1 MPLSSSVAHNHS
13 LLLPLQGPFSLQD
26 LAQGLSAGHVS
37 RDLQLYHLAASTEV
51 LYSLH
56 QLLDHAEQQPERQG
70 PGQQASLAAA
80 PEEQMPQQVSPP
92 QQPQLANGHVRNGL
106 TAEGGQQAKGLP
118 GKAVAANS
126 LAQQGL
132 HGPAQPADGHALVRP
147 DDLEHLSS
155 HLAQQQNGSAEP
167 TEPCGTCA
175 PVQVPLNGLRGAA
188 EKQQASRPS
197 GLGYPIVKPA
207 PGPQQHQQPQ
217 GAEGV
222 QTAAS
227 SASRPPGLGHVPAK
241 PAPGS
246 QQHQQPQ
253 GAEGGQPAA
262 SRGSRPPGLGRVPAK
277 PAPESQQ
284 HQQPQGAQ
292 VGQTAAS
299 RGQQAAPGVM
309 DVKAALASARWVQET
324 HPSTQRLLFAC
335 YVCGSLSE
343 CKEGPQD
350 ILHGS
355 EARRCRGHTILHH
368 SLCARVCTKFCIA
381 LRPGAAKTHDLQRL
395 SNVWSH
401 CLLAQDDSN
410 PTSQSLLC

>member
-106 TAEGGQQAKGLP
+106 TAEGGQQAEGLP

-188 EKQQASRPS
+188 EKQQASRAS

-222 QTAAS
+222 
-227 SASRPPGLGHVPAK
+227 
-241 PAPGS
+241 
-246 QQHQQPQ
+246 
-253 GAEGGQPAA
+253 
-262 SRGSRPPGLGRVPAK
+262 
-277 PAPESQQ
+277 
-284 HQQPQGAQ
+284 
-292 VGQTAAS
+292 QTAAS